1 MDMDSIKYP
10 KQNINIPKNFAEL
23 ENDIN
28 ALLDRNEE
36 AIRAYISHYIYTSS
50 ISSETNKQLNELFK
64 QVRSN
69 LL

>member
-1 MDMDSIKYP
+1 MDNIKFP
-10 KQNINIPKNFAEL
+10 KKNINILKNFVEL

-28 ALLDRNEE
+28 ILLDKNEE
-36 AIRAYISHYIYTSS
+36 SIREYISRYIFTSS
-50 ISSETNKQLNELFK
+50 ISGETNKQLDELFK

>member
-1 MDMDSIKYP
+1 MDNIKYP

-28 ALLDRNEE
+28 ALLDKNEE
-36 AIRAYISHYIYTSS
+36 AIRAYISRYIYTSS
-50 ISSETNKQLNELFK
+50 ISSETNKQLDELFK